1 MSSIKSDEDIESI
14 LTHTNNALH
23 KVNVAVKIIGS
34 GNHGNQAKDNKRAGH
49 QNRDKDVQATIGTLA
64 TLIGGKNT
72 SELLDV
78 HASAVSKFK
87 NGKNANNDPSS
98 ELLSKTDAKLENIN
112 NKVIDKVDQLM
123 DIFAEDKMDEL
134 KASEIPSA
142 AEKLIGMFDKINRRN
157 DKNDNTLKPQVVLY
171 APRQINITEY
181 ITKEV

>member
-142 AEKLIGMFDKINRRN
+142 AEKLIGMFDKI
-157 DKNDNTLKPQVVLY
+157 L
-171 APRQINITEY
+171 
-181 ITKEV
+181 TKEKKQIIKDKIKGWFKKKDGNK